1 MGLGFTI
8 TQQARQSWQ
17 AESSSL
23 SYGWIVRLLLLS
35 TPPLDDAVAVGFR
48 PENVCLERTY
58 TPLFSVTD
66 NVRS

>member
-1 MGLGFTI
+1 
-8 TQQARQSWQ
+8 
-17 AESSSL
+17 L

-35 TPPLDDAVAVGFR
+35 TPPLDDAVAVGYR